1 MNDKEVIGYLERFQ
15 NPEPW
20 EMKIT
25 DKAYEALEIAI
36 NRMKSPIKKEF
47 AVNLND
53 YVKVK
58 PTDCGKEIYYHKND
72 KVNKIYGRRVIKPSF
87 PRVDSEGYTK
97 FQLWDFINIYGNY
110 MDICDENVIDPLD
123 IIVCK

>member
-1 MNDKEVIGYLERFQ
+1 MNDKEVIGYLERLQ
-15 NPEPW
+15 EPEPW
-20 EMKIT
+20 EPKLS

-36 NRMKSPIKKEF
+36 DRMNSPIKKEF

-53 YVKVK
+53 LVKVK
-58 PTDCGKEIYYHKND
+58 LTDWGKEIYYHKND
-72 KVNKIYGRRVIKPSF
+72 KVNKTFGRRVIKPSF
-87 PRVDSEGYTK
+87 PRVDSEGYAK

-110 MDICDENVIDPLD
+110 MGICDENVIEPLD